1 MYLLHDCTQLDFKI
15 RISCLFVALKPSVL
29 HENKLLFLRD
39 KHVHILPTVQ
49 KTEATTPSKQLW
61 AEQHYIWSSLAG
73 ILVKT
78 FFFFFFS
85 GNISSGKHKH
95 GSYSLLQNLTPPSS
109 YKSQSF
115 VQVLRSWHLLQVTVG
130 RLTKLS
136 AIVSELQ
143 RTQAFKC
150 TAKEKDL
157 RINRKWWFFQAQK
170 HLDKTSGTNRHR
182 KATGP

>member
-1 MYLLHDCTQLDFKI
+1 MCIFPPQFRRQKQQLHQNSFEQNNTTSEAVWLGYLLKLFF
-15 RISCLFVALKPSVL
+15 FVATY
-29 HENKLLFLRD
+29 LL
-39 KHVHILPTVQ
+39 
-49 KTEATTPSKQLW
+49 E
-61 AEQHYIWSSLAG
+61 
-73 ILVKT
+73 
-78 FFFFFFS
+78 
-85 GNISSGKHKH
+85 NISMGRIPFCRT
-95 GSYSLLQNLTPPSS
+95 LLPSS

-130 RLTKLS
+130 RLTKLF

-157 RINRKWWFFQAQK
+157 SINRKWWFFQAQK
-170 HLDKTSGTNRHR
+170 HLDKTLGTNRHR

>member
-1 MYLLHDCTQLDFKI
+1 MRTNFYSWETSMCIFSPQFRRQKQQLHQNSFEQNNTTSEAVWLGYLL
-15 RISCLFVALKPSVL
+15 
-29 HENKLLFLRD
+29 
-39 KHVHILPTVQ
+39 KH
-49 KTEATTPSKQLW
+49 
-61 AEQHYIWSSLAG
+61 
-73 ILVKT
+73 
-78 FFFFFFS
+78 FFFFFS